1 MMAALPAIRL
11 KVGYPPFTHT
21 GVDYFGPILV
31 TIFRRTIK
39 RWGCIYT
46 CLSTR
51 SVHLEMAYS
60 LDTSSFI
67 SALDRFQNRR
77 GVPASYHSDNGTNF
91 VGAQRE
97 LATCLE
103 NLNQH
108 AIKEHLSRQPT
119 KWYFNPPAAP
129 HFGGVWERMVRAAK
143 TALNAVLGNQWLTD
157 EILLTALTLVENILN
172 SRNLT
177 PMSEDPTD
185 PECLTPNHLLLGRA
199 CPNRPP
205 DVFTEKDLS
214 AKQKWRVAQAL
225 ADQFWRRWMKEVIPN
240 LNERE
245 KWQQQQPNLEVG
257 DIVVI
262 IDPSSPRGVWPTG
275 RVTKV
280 FPGPDGVVRSVS
292 LLTNGT
298 EHHRPVHTLF
308 LLESVRLREGA
319 LSTAKRRAGDVAEST
334 TGKTVSF
341 KPGLATQQGE

>member
-1 MMAALPAIRL
+1 
-11 KVGYPPFTHT
+11 
-21 GVDYFGPILV
+21 
-31 TIFRRTIK
+31 
-39 RWGCIYT
+39 
-46 CLSTR
+46 
-51 SVHLEMAYS
+51 MAYS

-91 VGAQRE
+91 VGAKRE

-143 TALNAVLGNQWLTD
+143 TALNAVLGNQRLTD
-157 EILLTALTLVENILN
+157 EILLTALILVENILN

-177 PMSEDPTD
+177 RMSEDPTD

-199 CPNRPP
+199 CPNLPP

-225 ADQFWRRWMKEVIPN
+225 AEQFWRRWMKEVI
-240 LNERE
+240 
-245 KWQQQQPNLEVG
+245 QQ
-257 DIVVI
+257 
-262 IDPSSPRGVWPTG
+262 
-275 RVTKV
+275 
-280 FPGPDGVVRSVS
+280 
-292 LLTNGT
+292 
-298 EHHRPVHTLF
+298 
-308 LLESVRLREGA
+308 REG
-319 LSTAKRRAGDVAEST
+319 
-334 TGKTVSF
+334 
-341 KPGLATQQGE
+341 

>member
-1 MMAALPAIRL
+1 
-11 KVGYPPFTHT
+11 
-21 GVDYFGPILV
+21 
-31 TIFRRTIK
+31 
-39 RWGCIYT
+39 
-46 CLSTR
+46 
-51 SVHLEMAYS
+51 MAYS

-91 VGAQRE
+91 FGAQRE

-143 TALNAVLGNQWLTD
+143 TALNAVLGNQRLTD

-199 CPNRPP
+199 CPNLPP
-205 DVFTEKDLS
+205 DVFTESECTSCGFDLIIRCRPLCEGKS
-214 AKQKWRVAQAL
+214 PYFQGFGQTFGCR
-225 ADQFWRRWMKEVIPN
+225 DGFISCR
-240 LNERE
+240 ER
-245 KWQQQQPNLEVG
+245 N
-257 DIVVI
+257 
-262 IDPSSPRGVWPTG
+262 
-275 RVTKV
+275 
-280 FPGPDGVVRSVS
+280 
-292 LLTNGT
+292 
-298 EHHRPVHTLF
+298 
-308 LLESVRLREGA
+308 
-319 LSTAKRRAGDVAEST
+319 
-334 TGKTVSF
+334 
-341 KPGLATQQGE
+341 